1 MTRHRQGNDKA
12 RMGHGGCN
20 QADRDRMRLNET
32 GREGAERGVG
42 TEQNRALTG
51 WLAPAPASGRHA
63 AVRVGGRL
71 TRGPAVWA
79 APHSKAHTCPAP

>member
-42 TEQNRALTG
+42 LSSAHGMAGAGTCEREACGSQSRRA
-51 WLAPAPASGRHA
+51 AHKRA
-63 AVRVGGRL
+63 AV
-71 TRGPAVWA
+71 
-79 APHSKAHTCPAP
+79 